1 MAERIV
7 ICRSNPVDPD
17 PRVEKTAHTLVQAG
31 YAVSIVAW
39 NRAGQPIAHAN
50 LPDIEVER
58 LGIHGKYGSG
68 MQNLGPLLRWQWLLL
83 GWLWQHRGA
92 YRAIHAC
99 DFDTILPAMLM
110 KLLAGKI
117 VVYDIFDFYT
127 DHVRLRS
134 GWMRSALRWLDHHM
148 IRAADAVILVDDART
163 AQLAGTH
170 PRRLEIIYNT
180 PQDEPELPINLRDES
195 KTGLRIAYIGLL
207 QLDRGLQY
215 LIELLPR
222 HPDWHFDLAGFG
234 GDEAAILQDALTLPN
249 LTWHKRV
256 PYRKALEISAQSDVL
271 LATYDPSIPNNRLA
285 SPNKVFEAMMLS
297 KPVIVAE
304 GTGIDALVVEHQ
316 TGIAVPYG
324 NIKKLE
330 TALEQLV
337 QNPTLCQILGANGR
351 RLYKQRYDWDEMRA
365 RLTILYHKR
374 TEYTTTLKVENAKNS
389 DCRQHRLV
397 PL

>member
-17 PRVEKTAHTLVQAG
+17 PRVEKTARALVQAG
-31 YAVSIVAW
+31 YEVTIVAW
-39 NRAGQPIAHAN
+39 NRSGKTFEQPE
-50 LPDIEVER
+50 LPNVVLNR
-58 LGIHGKYGSG
+58 LRIPGKYGTG
-68 MQNLGPLLRWQWLLL
+68 TQNLVPLLRWQWSLLR
-83 GWLWQHRGA
+83 WLWQHRGA

-99 DFDTILPAMLM
+99 DFDTVLPAILM

-117 VVYDIFDFYT
+117 VVYDIFDFYAE
-127 DHVRLRS
+127 HVRLESR
-134 GWMRSALRWLDHHM
+134 WTRSAVRWLDHQM
-148 IRAADAVILVDDART
+148 IRAADAVILVDDARS
-163 AQLAGTH
+163 AQLAGTR

-180 PQDEPELPINLRDES
+180 PQDEPELPIDLQDQS
-195 KTGLRIAYIGLL
+195 KTNLRIAYIGLL

-222 HPDWHFDLAGFG
+222 HPDWHFHLAGFG
-234 GDEAAILQDALTLPN
+234 GDEAAILKEALTLPN

-256 PYRKALEISAQSDVL
+256 PYHKALEISAQSDVL

-304 GTGIDALVVEHQ
+304 GTGIDVLVLEHQ

-324 NIKKLE
+324 NTKKLE
-330 TALEQLV
+330 TALERLV
-337 QNPTLCQILGANGR
+337 KNPTLCRILGANGR
-351 RLYKQRYDWDEMRA
+351 RLYEKRYDWREMQS
-365 RLTILYHKR
+365 RLSRLYNDVLN
-374 TEYTTTLKVENAKNS
+374 TP
-389 DCRQHRLV
+389 QH
-397 PL
+397 